1 MALWAST
8 SFPEGDRHTVYP
20 QSGVLQKMTLH
31 SCDFIGEP
39 SQETLPRQIGKWDGK
54 EKPAIM
60 PVTAWG
66 TQICSGG
73 LGDTA
78 IGPPLSSRIYSTR
91 ASIPPH
97 QSQGI
102 HSLQGMW
109 ILWPARSALCTHPGH
124 KMSPGRGVV
133 LTFWNFYHCVDHC
146 RSWEIKGVLTTPIV
160 ESFPI
165 LTQLLCLPVFL
176 CVSVSAFYLT
186 VEKI

>member
-39 SQETLPRQIGKWDGK
+39 SLETLPRQIGKWDGK
-54 EKPAIM
+54 ETHAIM
-60 PVTAWG
+60 PVSAWG
-66 TQICSGG
+66 TQICSGS

-78 IGPPLSSRIYSTR
+78 IGPPLSSRTYNTG

-102 HSLQGMW
+102 HSLQGTW

-124 KMSPGRGVV
+124 KMSPGREVV
-133 LTFWNFYHCVDHC
+133 LIFWDFCHCVDHC
-146 RSWEIKGVLTTPIV
+146 RSWEK
-160 ESFPI
+160 
-165 LTQLLCLPVFL
+165 
-176 CVSVSAFYLT
+176 
-186 VEKI
+186 